1 MTATHA
7 KKLVL
12 TANGQSRALPASLII
27 HARSTPA
34 QSYAIYINY
43 IKFFVCNA
51 HGYFC
56 VVAL

>member
-7 KKLVL
+7 KKLVF

-34 QSYAIYINY
+34 QSYAIYI
-43 IKFFVCNA
+43 KVFRLQCSWLLLCR
-51 HGYFC
+51 G
-56 VVAL
+56 AL